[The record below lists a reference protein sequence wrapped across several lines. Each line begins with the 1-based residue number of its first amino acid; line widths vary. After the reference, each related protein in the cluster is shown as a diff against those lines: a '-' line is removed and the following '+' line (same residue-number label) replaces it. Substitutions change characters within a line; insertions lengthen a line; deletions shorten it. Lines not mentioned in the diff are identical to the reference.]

1 MLVARVVLQD
11 EFIIEHVTAGRW
23 QHRRLWLGLKARGKS
38 GSVRGRRS
46 SGNQSPEGVADSKP
60 ATGRPKDVEMSKV

>member
-38 GSVRGRRS
+38 GSVGGRRS
-46 SGNQSPEGVADSKP
+46 SGKAEADSKP
-60 ATGRPKDVEMSKV
+60 ATGRPKHVEMSKV